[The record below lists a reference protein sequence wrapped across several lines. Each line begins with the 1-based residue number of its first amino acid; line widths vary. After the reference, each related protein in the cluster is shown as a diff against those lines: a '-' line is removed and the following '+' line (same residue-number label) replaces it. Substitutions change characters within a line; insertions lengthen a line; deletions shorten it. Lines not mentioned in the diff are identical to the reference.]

1 MDKVWSS
8 KEFWSKYW
16 DKEKRTVSEF
26 TFSKLMEKY
35 INFKAIDSYMEIGG
49 APGVILTYMNQKYGL
64 TGSVIDYV
72 DKKYTEN
79 VLEENGI
86 KNYSVYEEDFTAFNP
101 MKHSKRYDLVAS
113 WGFVEHFD
121 KSVCRKIIQKQ
132 KKLVQDNGY
141 LLIELPNIRKFNWLI
156 YRICD
161 NELLKIHN
169 LAIMDLQFLKKE
181 VLRGEEFELL
191 YCDYYLTSFFA
202 SNNSSEFYDRHRILK
217 RIFRLIHSTA
227 QKLHIDNIRT
237 QFFSPYIVVIAKRK

>member
-121 KSVCRKIIQKQ
+121 KT
-132 KKLVQDNGY
+132 
-141 LLIELPNIRKFNWLI
+141 E
-156 YRICD
+156 
-161 NELLKIHN
+161 
-169 LAIMDLQFLKKE
+169 E
-181 VLRGEEFELL
+181 VG
-191 YCDYYLTSFFA
+191 SG
-202 SNNSSEFYDRHRILK
+202 
-217 RIFRLIHSTA
+217 
-227 QKLHIDNIRT
+227 
-237 QFFSPYIVVIAKRK
+237 